1 LSRALITSLRAAR
14 LLVLAGAVVAA
25 HASAGS
31 ATAASKCPTETFL
44 SFDHLAY
51 AATPLPAAAGI
62 EAGARLGPGIVDEP
76 SEPSGCKRLRKSLDV
91 VRAAGIDPR
100 VAVMVE
106 ARRGTLFVLG
116 ARCAGYE
123 AAERWQCL
131 LQPLAFG
138 GRQYTGTSYPKRPGP
153 QGQVPL
159 GMPLGEAELD
169 GRLVTVLRIEGVPTS
184 LAVGV
189 KGRPS
194 EAFLAPGVCPYEGF
208 ENTRAE
214 DDLLRCLRSPVWFT
228 FDPPGGRA
236 GDPLTARSDRPLV
249 GELVGGTISLV
260 RLPRVADFVPSDRSS
275 AVRVGA
281 PRSAFR
287 LVLPDIPA
295 GLYEAVV
302 SCPRCV
308 STDEGKTE
316 FPAGSILVT
325 GKAKTSVGIRIVTYV
340 LGVLVLASIVGAAVV
355 FTRNRRRRQESAP
368 PTPPSEPGSEGS

>member
-1 LSRALITSLRAAR
+1 MSRGLVTSLRAAR
-14 LLVLAGAVVAA
+14 LFVLAVAVVAA

-31 ATAASKCPTETFL
+31 ATAASKCPTQTFL
-44 SFDHLAY
+44 SFDHFAY
-51 AATPLPAAAGI
+51 AATPLPAASGI

-76 SEPSGCKRLRKSLDV
+76 SEPSGCKRRRESLGV

-106 ARRGTLFVLG
+106 GRRGTIFVLG

-131 LQPLAFG
+131 LHPLVFG
-138 GRQYTGTSYPKRPGP
+138 GRQYTGTRYPERPGP
-153 QGQVPL
+153 QGQVPV
-159 GMPLGEAELD
+159 GKPVGEADLD
-169 GRLVTVLRIEGVPTS
+169 GRTVTLLQIDGVPTS

-194 EAFLAPGVCPYEGF
+194 DAFLAPGVCPYEGF
-208 ENTRAE
+208 ENTPAE

-236 GDPLTARSDRPLV
+236 GDAVTARSDRPV
-249 GELVGGTISLV
+249 VAELAGATISLV

-281 PRSAFR
+281 PRSTFR
-287 LVLPDIPA
+287 LTLPDVPP

-302 SCPRCV
+302 SCPQCA
-308 STDEGKTE
+308 STKGKTQ

-325 GKAKTSVGIRIVTYV
+325 SGKAKTSVGIQIITYV
-340 LGVLVLASIVGAAVV
+340 LGALVLASVFIAAVFFV
-355 FTRNRRRRQESAP
+355 RNRRRRQESAP
-368 PTPPSEPGSEGS
+368 PTPPSEPGSPDS

>member
-1 LSRALITSLRAAR
+1 LRAAR
-14 LLVLAGAVVAA
+14 LLVVIAAVVAA
-25 HASAGS
+25 HASGGL

-76 SEPSGCKRLRKSLDV
+76 SEPSGCKRRRESLGV

-106 ARRGTLFVLG
+106 GRRRTLFVLG

-123 AAERWQCL
+123 GAERWQCL
-131 LQPLAFG
+131 LHPLVLD
-138 GRQYTGTSYPKRPGP
+138 GRRYTGTRYPERPLP
-153 QGQVPL
+153 QGQVSL
-159 GMPLGEAELD
+159 GVPAGEADLD
-169 GRLVTVLRIEGVPTS
+169 GRRVTALRIDGVEPS
-184 LAVGV
+184 LAVGIR
-189 KGRPS
+189 GRPND
-194 EAFLAPGVCPYEGF
+194 AFLAPGVCPYEGF
-208 ENTRAE
+208 ENTPAE

-236 GDPLTARSDRPLV
+236 GDPVTARSDRPLTA
-249 GELVGGTISLV
+249 ELAGATISLV

-281 PRSAFR
+281 PRSQFR
-287 LVLPDIPA
+287 LTLPDVPA

-302 SCPRCV
+302 SCPQCA
-308 STDEGKTE
+308 SADEGKTQ

-325 GKAKTSVGIRIVTYV
+325 GKAKTSTAIRIISYL
-340 LGVLVLASIVGAAVV
+340 LGALVLASVIGSVIV
-355 FTRNRRRRQESAP
+355 FRRNRRRRPGSASSSGPESAD
-368 PTPPSEPGSEGS
+368 S

>member
-1 LSRALITSLRAAR
+1 LSRLLVTSLRAAR
-14 LLVLAGAVVAA
+14 LLVLAVAVVAA

-31 ATAASKCPTETFL
+31 ATAASKCPTETFF

-51 AATPLPAAAGI
+51 AATSFPAAAGI

-76 SEPSGCKRLRKSLDV
+76 SEPSGCKRRRESLGV

-106 ARRGTLFVLG
+106 GRRGTLFVLG

-123 AAERWQCL
+123 GAQRWQCL
-131 LQPLAFG
+131 LHPLAFG
-138 GRQYTGTSYPKRPGP
+138 GRQYTGTRYPERPGP

-159 GMPLGEAELD
+159 GMPIGEAELD
-169 GRLVTVLRIEGVPTS
+169 GRPVTVLRIDGVPTS

-194 EAFLAPGVCPYEGF
+194 DAFLAPGVCPYEGF
-208 ENTRAE
+208 ENTQAE

-236 GDPLTARSDRPLV
+236 GDPITARSDRSLV
-249 GELVGGTISLV
+249 AELAGATISLV

-281 PRSAFR
+281 PRSKFR
-287 LVLPDIPA
+287 LTLPDVPP

-302 SCPRCV
+302 SCPQCA
-308 STDEGKTE
+308 SIDEGKTR

-325 GKAKTSVGIRIVTYV
+325 GKAKTSVGIRIITYV
-340 LGVLVLASIVGAAVV
+340 LGVFVLASIFAAAVI
-355 FTRNRRRRQESAP
+355 FRRNRRRR
-368 PTPPSEPGSEGS
+368 PSEPGSADS

>member
-1 LSRALITSLRAAR
+1 M
-14 LLVLAGAVVAA
+14 
-25 HASAGS
+25 
-31 ATAASKCPTETFL
+31 AASKCPTETFL

-51 AATPLPAAAGI
+51 AATSLPATARI

-76 SEPSGCKRLRKSLDV
+76 NEPSGCRRRRESLGV

-106 ARRGTLFVLG
+106 GRRGTLFVLG

-123 AAERWQCL
+123 GAEKWQCL
-131 LQPLAFG
+131 LHPLAFG
-138 GRQYTGTSYPKRPGP
+138 GRLYTGTRYPERPGP

-159 GMPLGEAELD
+159 AQPLGEADLD
-169 GRLVTVLRIEGVPTS
+169 GRTVTVLRIDGVPAS

-194 EAFLAPGVCPYEGF
+194 DAFLAPGVCPYEGF
-208 ENTRAE
+208 ENTPAE

-236 GDPLTARSDRPLV
+236 GDAVTARSDRPV
-249 GELVGGTISLV
+249 VAELAGATISLV

-281 PRSAFR
+281 PRSKFR
-287 LVLPDIPA
+287 LTLPDVPP

-302 SCPRCV
+302 SCPQCA
-308 STDEGKTE
+308 SNDAGTNQ
-316 FPAGSILVT
+316 FPAGSILIT
-325 GKAKTSVGIRIVTYV
+325 GKAKTSVGIQIITYV
-340 LGVLVLASIVGAAVV
+340 LGILVLASVMVAAL
-355 FTRNRRRRQESAP
+355 FFIRNRRRRAE
-368 PTPPSEPGSEGS
+368 TPLPSEPGSADS

>member
-1 LSRALITSLRAAR
+1 LRAAR
-14 LLVLAGAVVAA
+14 LLVLAVAVVAA

-31 ATAASKCPTETFL
+31 ATAASKCPTQTFL

-51 AATPLPAAAGI
+51 AATSLPATAGI
-62 EAGARLGPGIVDEP
+62 EGGARLGPGIVDEP
-76 SEPSGCKRLRKSLDV
+76 NEPSGCKRRRESLGV
-91 VRAAGIDPR
+91 VRTAGIDPR

-106 ARRGTLFVLG
+106 GRRGTLFVLG

-123 AAERWQCL
+123 GAEKWQCL
-131 LQPLAFG
+131 LHPLAFG
-138 GRQYTGTSYPKRPGP
+138 GRLYTGTRYPERPGP

-159 GMPLGEAELD
+159 GVPLGEAELD
-169 GRLVTVLRIEGVPTS
+169 GRPVTVLRIDGVPAS
-184 LAVGV
+184 LAVGI

-194 EAFLAPGVCPYEGF
+194 DAFLAPGVCPYEGF

-236 GDPLTARSDRPLV
+236 GDPVTARSDRPLV
-249 GELVGGTISLV
+249 AELAGATISLV

-281 PRSAFR
+281 PRSEFR
-287 LVLPDIPA
+287 LTLPDVPP

-302 SCPRCV
+302 SCPQCA
-308 STDEGKTE
+308 SNDAGKTR

-325 GKAKTSVGIRIVTYV
+325 GKAKTSVGIQIITYL
-340 LGVLVLASIVGAAVV
+340 LGALVLASVVVAVA
-355 FTRNRRRRQESAP
+355 FFIRNRRRRAE
-368 PTPPSEPGSEGS
+368 TPLPSETGSADS

>member
-1 LSRALITSLRAAR
+1 M
-14 LLVLAGAVVAA
+14 
-25 HASAGS
+25 
-31 ATAASKCPTETFL
+31 AASKCPTETFL

-51 AATPLPAAAGI
+51 AATSLPATARI

-76 SEPSGCKRLRKSLDV
+76 NEPSGCRRRRESLGV

-106 ARRGTLFVLG
+106 GRRGTLFVLG

-123 AAERWQCL
+123 GAEKWQCL
-131 LQPLAFG
+131 LHPLAFG
-138 GRQYTGTSYPKRPGP
+138 GRLYTGTRYPERPGP

-159 GMPLGEAELD
+159 AQPLGEADLD
-169 GRLVTVLRIEGVPTS
+169 GRTVTVLRIDGVPAS

-194 EAFLAPGVCPYEGF
+194 DAFLAPGVCPYEGF
-208 ENTRAE
+208 ENTPAE

-236 GDPLTARSDRPLV
+236 GDPVTARSDRPV
-249 GELVGGTISLV
+249 VAELAGATISLV

-281 PRSAFR
+281 PRSKFR
-287 LVLPDIPA
+287 LTLPDVPP

-302 SCPRCV
+302 SCPQCA
-308 STDEGKTE
+308 SNDAGTNQ
-316 FPAGSILVT
+316 FPAGSILIT
-325 GKAKTSVGIRIVTYV
+325 GKAKTSVGIQIVTYV
-340 LGVLVLASIVGAAVV
+340 LGILVLASVMVAAL
-355 FTRNRRRRQESAP
+355 FFIRNRRRRAETPLPRERGSAD
-368 PTPPSEPGSEGS
+368 S